1 MPRSV
6 LLLSLDL
13 AAGGVRAGDGSDK
26 ITVRELLRRGGG
38 GRHLS
43 TAHTATSLPGA
54 AGERAHE
61 LPCLCTLRNGRNFH
75 SIRFRYPMRE
85 YSDGFRV
92 SVDVLRVICA
102 DICK

>member
-13 AAGGVRAGDGSDK
+13 AAGGVGAGDGSDK

-38 GRHLS
+38 RHLS
-43 TAHTATSLPGA
+43 TAHTATSHPGA
-54 AGERAHE
+54 AGERAQE
-61 LPCLCTLRNGRNFH
+61 LPCLYTLRNGRSFH
-75 SIRFRYPMRE
+75 PTWFRYPMRE
-85 YSDGFRV
+85 NSDGFR
-92 SVDVLRVICA
+92 VDVLRVICA

>member
-38 GRHLS
+38 RHLT

-54 AGERAHE
+54 AGAHRSF
-61 LPCLCTLRNGRNFH
+61 LA
-75 SIRFRYPMRE
+75 SIRALQRTEFSSYM
-85 YSDGFRV
+85 V
-92 SVDVLRVICA
+92 SLPNERI
-102 DICK
+102 

>member
-38 GRHLS
+38 RHLS
-43 TAHTATSLPGA
+43 TAHTATSHPGA
-54 AGERAHE
+54 AGARRSFLVSA
-61 LPCLCTLRNGRNFH
+61 
-75 SIRFRYPMRE
+75 RFAT
-85 YSDGFRV
+85 DGVFI
-92 SVDVLRVICA
+92 LHGFAIQ
-102 DICK
+102 

>member
-38 GRHLS
+38 RHLT
-43 TAHTATSLPGA
+43 TAHTPPVTRGLPGRGHRSFLVSARFATDGVFILYMVSLPN
-54 AGERAHE
+54 ER
-61 LPCLCTLRNGRNFH
+61 
-75 SIRFRYPMRE
+75 I
-85 YSDGFRV
+85 
-92 SVDVLRVICA
+92 
-102 DICK
+102 

>member
-38 GRHLS
+38 RHLLS
-43 TAHTATSLPGA
+43 TAHTATSHPGA
-54 AGERAHE
+54 AGARRSFLVSA
-61 LPCLCTLRNGRNFH
+61 
-75 SIRFRYPMRE
+75 RFATE
-85 YSDGFRV
+85 GVFILHGFA
-92 SVDVLRVICA
+92 IQ
-102 DICK
+102 

>member
-38 GRHLS
+38 RHLS
-43 TAHTATSLPGA
+43 TAHTATSHPGA
-54 AGERAHE
+54 AGARRSFLVSA
-61 LPCLCTLRNGRNFH
+61 
-75 SIRFRYPMRE
+75 RFAT
-85 YSDGFRV
+85 DGVFI
-92 SVDVLRVICA
+92 LHGFA
-102 DICK
+102 TQ